1 MKVCNL
7 SKNDG
12 FTLIELVVVIVIL
25 GILAATAAPKFIDLK
40 SDAHT
45 AVLKAIEASM
55 EGAAGLVYGK
65 SLVKGVQSFDLSEG
79 KTVNLGDKDGDGND
93 DEITVH
99 YGYPRSEDDE
109 WRLLIDIDENKYKY
123 IQTFGGHVIIYPAAI
138 YSTPPTLLTDPCTI
152 VYTQATVGAK
162 PTITLNECE

>member
-1 MKVCNL
+1 MKTCNL
-7 SKNDG
+7 TKENG
-12 FTLIELVVVIVIL
+12 FTLIELIVVIVIL

-65 SLVKGVQSFDLSEG
+65 SLVKGVQSFDSGDG
-79 KTVNLGDKDGDGND
+79 KTVNLGDKDGDGTD

-99 YGYPRSEDDE
+99 YGYPRGEDDD

-123 IQTFGGHVIIYPAAI
+123 LQTTFGHIIIYPAAI
-138 YSTPPTLLTDPCTI
+138 YSSAPTSLTDPCI
-152 VYTQATVGAK
+152 VVYTQASASAK
-162 PTITLNECE
+162 PTISINECD